1 MKLNKSTVIIVAFAL
16 FVGISLGGLFFSSS
30 NKPKMSEVHHNHQ
43 QESGVW
49 TCSMHPQVRQNEPGS
64 CPFCG
69 MDLIPLTS
77 QATNNAAELSMSAE
91 AIALANIQ
99 TSVVQNGSNSRVLIL
114 NGKVKLDERRIHTQT
129 THFGGRI
136 EKLLKNYEGKRFV
149 KEILWLQSTLL
160 NW

>member
-1 MKLNKSTVIIVAFAL
+1 
-16 FVGISLGGLFFSSS
+16 
-30 NKPKMSEVHHNHQ
+30 
-43 QESGVW
+43 
-49 TCSMHPQVRQNEPGS
+49 
-64 CPFCG
+64 
-69 MDLIPLTS
+69 
-77 QATNNAAELSMSAE
+77 MSAE

-136 EKLLKNYEGKRFV
+136 EKLLKNYEGEKIR
-149 KEILWLQSTLL
+149 KGDPLASIYSL